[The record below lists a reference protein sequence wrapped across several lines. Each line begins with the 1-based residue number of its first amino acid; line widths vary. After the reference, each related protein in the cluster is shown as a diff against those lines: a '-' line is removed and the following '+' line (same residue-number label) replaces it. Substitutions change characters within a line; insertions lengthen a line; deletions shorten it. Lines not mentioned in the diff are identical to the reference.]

1 MLSKEHYENFYGA
14 IPKNYYDFNPIFEKA
29 KTITGGESR
38 LTWLFKESS
47 KICEYSQL
55 NQSRLNR
62 ELPLYKVWNNS
73 GLR

>member
-1 MLSKEHYENFYGA
+1 MARKEDYENLGA
-14 IPKNYYDFNPIFEKA
+14 IPKHYDFNQTFEKA
-29 KTITGGESR
+29 KTVTGAESR
-38 LTWLFKESS
+38 LTWLFQESS
-47 KICEYSQL
+47 KISRDSRL